1 MVGLCVIPAKAGI
14 QAPLYLLEC
23 CCGTPGYQGN
33 MESSYFLDSR
43 LRGND
48 TPHPAVPKALPAFP
62 TRGEAISFGRLKC
75 YKTRT
80 SVTVYFNRIQ

>member
-1 MVGLCVIPAKAGI
+1 
-14 QAPLYLLEC
+14 
-23 CCGTPGYQGN
+23 

-48 TPHPAVPKALPAFP
+48 TRVDCCLRGNDSPHPVVPKALPASP

-75 YKTRT
+75 Y
-80 SVTVYFNRIQ
+80 